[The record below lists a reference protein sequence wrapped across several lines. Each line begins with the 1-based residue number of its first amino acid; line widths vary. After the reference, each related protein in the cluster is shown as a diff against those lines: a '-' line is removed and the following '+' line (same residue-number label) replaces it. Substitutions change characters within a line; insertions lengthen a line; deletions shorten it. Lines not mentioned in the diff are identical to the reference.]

1 MDLRNARKCHTF
13 LRNRAEKP
21 KYLTVRSE
29 ETLHFIANGVY
40 SDKIGGGDVHF
51 GYMAQGAMKMGFH
64 VHFFGGHA
72 LERQLGRNFPDPDIT
87 LTDGRQLSPFIDHT
101 VCGQARMFGDYLIRC
116 CRTLFHLNK
125 IKRTDPVYACSDIW
139 FDVIPILLCRARS
152 KLMILGMDAPRFG
165 EIIRRSRPD
174 VPRSRLASFHY
185 AFSQWFALRA
195 FRFCRNKKLFYV
207 HPTMR
212 ERLLALGYDATE
224 LVFISNGVDVEMAE
238 AIPAQPKHYDVIWI
252 GRVHAQKGIDE
263 MFQTLVY
270 LRDRIKNFS
279 AVLVGR
285 LEADLRPRVEQLGL
299 TSAVTFTGFVSD
311 EEKLRL
317 FKASRLLIMP
327 SHYESWGIVVGEALA
342 CGTPVVAY
350 ELSAYRPI
358 FGNLV
363 EYVPCFDAE
372 AFKNAALRC
381 LENARLGKLE
391 LDKSELHAF
400 KAAHSW
406 QAAQCKFVEA
416 VQDVAQ
422 KASAAR

>member
-1 MDLRNARKCHTF
+1 
-13 LRNRAEKP
+13 
-21 KYLTVRSE
+21 VRSAG
-29 ETLHFIANGVY
+29 TIHFIANGVY
-40 SDKIGGGDVHF
+40 SDKIGGGDVHLA
-51 GYMAQGAMKMGFH
+51 YMAQGAMKMGFH

-72 LERQLGRNFPDPDIT
+72 LQKQVGRNFPDPDIT
-87 LTDGRQLSPFIDHT
+87 LTDGRQLPAFTDHT
-101 VCGQARMFGDYLIRC
+101 VRGQVRMFGDYLIRC
-116 CRTLFHLNK
+116 CRTLWQLGK
-125 IKRTDPVYACSDIW
+125 IKHTDAVYACSDIW
-139 FDVIPILLCRARS
+139 FDVIPMLLCRAES
-152 KLMILGMDAPRFG
+152 KLMILGMDAPRLG

-195 FRFCRNKKLFYV
+195 FRFCRHKKLFYV
-207 HPTMR
+207 HPSMR
-212 ERLLALGYDATE
+212 ERLLALGYKPAET
-224 LVFISNGVDVEMAE
+224 VFISNGVDVAMAE
-238 AIPAQPKHYDVIWI
+238 AVPAQPKQYDVIWI
-252 GRVHAQKGIDE
+252 GRVHAQKGIEE

-270 LRDRIKNFS
+270 LRDRVKNFS

-299 TSAVTFTGFVSD
+299 ASVVTFTGFVSD

-358 FGNLV
+358 FGNLI

-372 AFKNAALRC
+372 AFKNAALRGV
-381 LENARLGKLE
+381 EKARPGKVALDETE
-391 LDKSELHAF
+391 LTAF

-406 QAAQCKFVEA
+406 QAAQRKFVEA
-416 VQDVAQ
+416 LQEVVQNT
-422 KASAAR
+422 SAAR